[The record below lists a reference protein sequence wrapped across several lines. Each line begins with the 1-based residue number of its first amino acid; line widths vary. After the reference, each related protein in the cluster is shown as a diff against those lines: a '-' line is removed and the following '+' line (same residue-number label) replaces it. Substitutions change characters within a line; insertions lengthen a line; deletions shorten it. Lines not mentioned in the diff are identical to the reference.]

1 MRTVANDIVDNLI
14 NKLPIL
20 IDNVD
25 LRKANNKTY
34 NAVRIIRKTLKRLKS
49 IKERDENNKRKMNR
63 ASDLWDTIKHTNI
76 SI

>member
-20 IDNVD
+20 IENVD
-25 LRKANNKTY
+25 LKAANNKTC

-49 IKERDENNKRKMNR
+49 IKERDENNKRKES
-63 ASDLWDTIKHTNI
+63 AAD
-76 SI
+76 

>member
-20 IDNVD
+20 IENVD
-25 LRKANNKTY
+25 LRAANNKTY

-49 IKERDENNKRKMNR
+49 IKERDENSKRKES
-63 ASDLWDTIKHTNI
+63 AAD
-76 SI
+76 

>member
-20 IDNVD
+20 IANVD
-25 LRKANNKTY
+25 LRAANNKTY

-49 IKERDENNKRKMNR
+49 IKERDENNKRQ
-63 ASDLWDTIKHTNI
+63 ASAAD
-76 SI
+76 